1 MCCAMTVQA
10 PIGAARQRGLGVSSR
25 GRFVQWPWSWRW
37 ESVVAVVAVVSAL
50 AAFWITVNAKFLAYP
65 DWLAVQ
71 KADLI
76 LGPVFVGLYWR
87 HRRPNN
93 RVGLL
98 LIVLG
103 LVGVPYILSSLTDPT
118 LFMIGV
124 AAECPIYFMTTAV
137 ILAFP
142 SGRIEGVAA
151 KVILA
156 VSVISNVLVTTL
168 YLLVEPQ
175 YGPGFS
181 ISGCRTACPT
191 NPFAILSTPAWL
203 PTVNNVYGALLIAIP
218 IATAG
223 VVVWRF
229 IAGTPP
235 RRRALAIGAPI
246 ALLFLSMQAS
256 YRTVFF
262 LSPDGLALSQAPV
275 HSGLQWTF
283 AAARSFLWY
292 GFLFALIAAELFA
305 GRTLRRLVGDSL
317 GRPSLE
323 QLEAMVRV
331 PLGDPGLR
339 LGFWRPRLQGWA
351 DADDEVLEPPGP
363 GQTLTP
369 VKHEGRPSI
378 AIVHDSQLSEDPE
391 LLQAAGAVAL
401 LALENADLDAAWKES
416 LDELA
421 DSRARLVS
429 VGARER
435 RKLERDLHDGAQQR
449 LVAATINLSLAGELA
464 DGNPE
469 LRERVSEAG
478 AEVEGALAELRE
490 LAHGIYPQALGRWGL
505 ARAFDVLAAR
515 YPGRVNV
522 IAATSARFPAEVEAA
537 MYYCCTEAV
546 QNASKHAGADTPVAI
561 RLYAKADRLHLEVRD
576 DGPGFDVTATYE
588 GVGLENMRDRLGAVR
603 GTVEIVSQPGHGT
616 LVAATAPVQ
625 RPTERRA
632 AHAARAGGSRV
643 DPRPAAG
650 SGRSSTARAM
660 SPAPGPPRA

>member
-1 MCCAMTVQA
+1 MTT
-10 PIGAARQRGLGVSSR
+10 ARQPTLGASSR
-25 GRFVQWPWSWRW
+25 GHLARWPWGWRW
-37 ESVVAVVAVVSAL
+37 ESAVAVVAVVSAV

-65 DWLAVQ
+65 GWLAVQ

-93 RVGLL
+93 RLGLL

-103 LVGVPYILSSLTDPT
+103 LVGIPYILSSLTDPT

-142 SGRIEGVAA
+142 SGRIEGVVA

-156 VSVISNVLVTTL
+156 VSVISNVLVTIL

-175 YGPGFS
+175 YGHGFS
-181 ISGCRTACPT
+181 ISGCRAACPT
-191 NPFAILSTPAWL
+191 NPLAIWSTPAWL
-203 PTVNNVYGALLIAIP
+203 PTENNVYGGLLIAIP
-218 IATAG
+218 IATAA

-246 ALLFLSMQAS
+246 ALLFLTMQAS
-256 YRTVFF
+256 YRTTFF

-275 HSGLQWTF
+275 HTGLQWTF

-305 GRTLRRLVGDSL
+305 GRTLRRLVGNSL

-323 QLEAMVRV
+323 QLETMVRE

-363 GQTLTP
+363 GQTLTRIE
-369 VKHEGRPSI
+369 HEGRPAI

-401 LALENADLDAAWKES
+401 LALENADLDTAWKES

-469 LRERVSEAG
+469 LHERVSEAG
-478 AEVEGALAELRE
+478 SEVEEALAELRE
-490 LAHGIYPQALGRWGL
+490 LAHGIYPQALSRWGL
-505 ARAFDVLAAR
+505 ARAFEVLPAR
-515 YPGRVNV
+515 YPGRVK
-522 IAATSARFPAEVEAA
+522 IIGATARRFPAEVEAA
-537 MYYCCTEAV
+537 MYNCCTEAL
-546 QNASKHAGADTPVAI
+546 QNASKHAGPDAHISI
-561 RLYAKADRLHLEVRD
+561 RLYADAVQLHLDVRD
-576 DGPGFDVTATYE
+576 DGPGFDLSAAHD
-588 GVGLENMRDRLGAVR
+588 GVGLQNMRDRLGAVR
-603 GTVEIVSQPGHGT
+603 GSVEITSEPGRGT
-616 LVAATAPVQ
+616 LVAARAPL
-625 RPTERRA
+625 RR
-632 AHAARAGGSRV
+632 
-643 DPRPAAG
+643 DN
-650 SGRSSTARAM
+650 
-660 SPAPGPPRA
+660 